1 RALARLLASPEA
13 VVRRIVASRPDVL
26 LFSVLPGSHAWSREI
41 ASRCRREL
49 SAPVVFLGLH
59 PTLVPERV
67 ARAPFVDCVIQGET
81 ENVVLPL
88 LEALASKRGLGC
100 VPSLWYRERGEIVR
114 TRPAELV
121 DLDALPPPDKQ
132 LFSG

>member
-1 RALARLLASPEA
+1 
-13 VVRRIVASRPDVL
+13 
-26 LFSVLPGSHAWSREI
+26 
-41 ASRCRREL
+41 
-49 SAPVVFLGLH
+49 
-59 PTLVPERV
+59 VPERV

-132 LFSG
+132 LFSGYASSSLSYAAMLSRGCPQSCSFCEETCVKRLYGPRYFRRRSVTSAIAELA